1 MGNAKVRKLPD
12 LLSLA
17 QQLRGY
23 AGQTDDAH
31 YIRLF
36 LQTAQNLEARAR
48 LRGSDSCRPV
58 AQPQPV
64 RLRG

>member
-36 LQTAQNLEARAR
+36 LQTAQKLEIRAHSFDSLQTAKPAQH
-48 LRGSDSCRPV
+48 LRG
-58 AQPQPV
+58 
-64 RLRG
+64 

>member
-1 MGNAKVRKLPD
+1 MGNTKVRKLPD

-36 LQTAQNLEARAR
+36 LQTAQ
-48 LRGSDSCRPV
+48 
-58 AQPQPV
+58 
-64 RLRG
+64 